1 MTADMLDQLTIESF
15 EPHVGTSF
23 WLHANGHKVELR
35 LTRAA
40 RVMESEAARLK
51 RTAFS
56 LFFLAPVLLPQQTY
70 HLTHEAFAEP
80 LDIFLVPVARE
91 GNGYSVEAVFT

>member
-1 MTADMLDQLTIESF
+1 MLDQLTIETF
-15 EPHVGTSF
+15 EPLVGTSF
-23 WLHANGHKVELR
+23 WIHEKGHKIELR

-56 LFFLAPVLLPQQTY
+56 LFFLTPILLPQQIY
-70 HLTHEAFAEP
+70 HLTHDAFAEP
-80 LDIFLVPVARE
+80 MGIFLVPVAKE
-91 GNGYSVEAVFT
+91 GDAYTVEAVFT